1 MQVKFQ
7 DNHVWRAST
16 RRRKLGKKWRSTGSV
31 FSLPTESLW
40 DYTQYSHNLRQD
52 PCSGPVAAPEGQ
64 NFSAVLSPSN
74 YKWQKRFHWGKRYY
88 WLCQLH
94 STSSPPHRHGRAT
107 LECFSPDSLSIPI
120 HRTKHSPW
128 PPPCWLHKGDKSET
142 APAGYNTHLY
152 GNLTLWCFWCIVSFF
167 SPPNPN
173 SYTSEMQHY
182 QPMQK

>member
-52 PCSGPVAAPEGQ
+52 PCSGPVPAPEGQ

-74 YKWQKRFHWGKRYY
+74 YKWQKRFHCGKRYY

-107 LECFSPDSLSIPI
+107 LECFFPWQPLHSYPQDQAQSLTPTMLTPQGRQVRDCS
-120 HRTKHSPW
+120 
-128 PPPCWLHKGDKSET
+128 CWL
-142 APAGYNTHLY
+142 
-152 GNLTLWCFWCIVSFF
+152 
-167 SPPNPN
+167 
-173 SYTSEMQHY
+173 QHPSLRKLDFVVLLMHHFLLLPS
-182 QPMQK
+182 QP